1 MAYYTLIKI
10 LQGTRKCRGE
20 RRKNCDFIL
29 KSVLGLDPD
38 EAQLYLLVVYSGKM
52 TVSKIAEACNWNMQK
67 AKLYSTMLMEKGMF
81 IEIGDDEFESLHP
94 RFALIEQ
101 L

>member
-1 MAYYTLIKI
+1 MSSK
-10 LQGTRKCRGE
+10 RS
-20 RRKNCDFIL
+20 KNCDFTL

-67 AKLYSTMLMEKGMF
+67 AKRIFNHVDGERYVY
-81 IEIGDDEFESLHP
+81 
-94 RFALIEQ
+94 RNRR
-101 L
+101 